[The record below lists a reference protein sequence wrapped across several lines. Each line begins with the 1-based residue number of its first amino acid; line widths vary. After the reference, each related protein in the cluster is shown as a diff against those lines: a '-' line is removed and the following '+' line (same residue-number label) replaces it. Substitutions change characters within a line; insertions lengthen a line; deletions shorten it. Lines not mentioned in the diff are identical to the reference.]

1 MQDYYAARANEY
13 DQIYLKPE
21 RQADLRKIEQ
31 WLSEVLSG
39 RTVLEVACGTGYWTQ
54 FIAPSSAS
62 IVTVDSSL
70 ETLRVAH
77 TRVPQNKV
85 HLLAGDAYSLP
96 VPPAT
101 FDAGFAGFWWS
112 HIPRSRISEFLC
124 GFHAA
129 LVPGSMVVLL
139 DNRFVP
145 GSSTAISETDAEGN
159 TYQSRPLSN
168 GSVHSVLKNFPSHEE
183 LLRSVAGLAQEVR
196 YHEWRY
202 YWALEYA
209 TSAP

>member
-21 RQADLRKIEQ
+21 RQADLRTIER
-31 WLSEVLSG
+31 WLPEVLSG

-62 IVTVDSSL
+62 VVALDSSP
-70 ETLRVAH
+70 ETLHVAR
-77 TRVPQNKV
+77 TRVPQDKV
-85 HLLAGDAYSLP
+85 HLLSGDAYSLP
-96 VPPAT
+96 FPSST

-112 HIPRSRISEFLC
+112 HVPRSRITEFLR
-124 GFHAA
+124 GFHTA
-129 LVPGSMVVLL
+129 LIPGAKVVFL
-139 DNRFVP
+139 DNLFVP
-145 GSSTAISETDAEGN
+145 DSSTPISERDAEGN

-168 GSVHSVLKNFPSHEE
+168 GTVHRVLKNFPSREE
-183 LLRSVAGLAQEVR
+183 LVSSVAGLAQDVR
-196 YHEWRY
+196 YHQWRY
-202 YWALEYA
+202 YWALEYV

>member
-1 MQDYYAARANEY
+1 MQDYYAARAKEY
-13 DQIYLKPE
+13 DKIYLKPE
-21 RQADLRKIEQ
+21 RQTDLRKIER
-31 WLSEVLSG
+31 WLPEVLSG

-62 IVTVDSSL
+62 VVAVDSSL
-70 ETLRVAH
+70 ETLRVAQ
-77 TRVPQNKV
+77 TRVLQDKV
-85 HLLAGDAYSLP
+85 HLLAGDAFSLP
-96 VPPAT
+96 VPSAT

-112 HIPRSRISEFLC
+112 HVPRSRITEFLR

-129 LVPGSMVVLL
+129 LIPGSKCVLL

-145 GSSTAISETDAEGN
+145 GSSTPISERDAESN
-159 TYQSRPLSN
+159 TYQSRRLSN
-168 GSVHSVLKNFPSHEE
+168 GTVHRVLKNFPSRDD
-183 LLRSVAGLAQEVR
+183 LFSTVAGLAQEVR

-202 YWALEYA
+202 YWALEY